1 MAKRPKKQASFDMD
15 LPNDLTAQ
23 LVEKL
28 MALDD
33 SVKGSYLKSQ
43 LLTKFVSSDTDPATL
58 RRSRAIAKWLETEER
73 NEKTN
78 ERIITTHEDYQILP
92 HVPFGVFVEWCRKFI
107 CNIIGEVPPEEA
119 LIGSFSGGASTSRNR
134 TRSHPAFKYVGKAHV
149 TQRCLPVWESVMD
162 LMPGWHTVENPSF
175 GPFKPVQDWIINGA
189 FQPWKYGPHK
199 SVPSRVSAHRYAVT
213 SVVNGNV
220 LFTVPKRS
228 DIDRV
233 ACKEPDLN
241 MFTQKGVG
249 AFFRRRLRKVGIDLN
264 DQSRNN
270 RLARLGS
277 ISDQLA
283 TIDLSSA
290 SDSVCTE
297 LVNLLLPT
305 FWFTLLDASR
315 CQVTVIDG
323 SEHRNHMFSSMGNGF
338 TFELE
343 SLLFFTIAKATA
355 YFTGTRGVISVYGDD
370 IICPTD
376 MYHALASVLRYCG
389 FLLNEDKSF
398 YSGPFRESC
407 GGHYYLGD
415 DITPFYIREPIK
427 RMDDLID
434 VANKLREWSILS
446 PSLTILNPETEE
458 IWLWLKSFVP
468 RCLWGGVDTSFKYQ
482 LVSNDTP
489 EKRLSEETDTSGT
502 GTGGYLHW
510 LNATWDRAC
519 SSDGLTTSRR
529 STTTGK
535 FRLKRALPSAV
546 NRLETYFYHEI
557 CQQPANP
564 DLSRSVA

>member
-1 MAKRPKKQASFDMD
+1 MAKRPKKQTSFPMD
-15 LPNDLTAQ
+15 LPIDLTAQ

-28 MALDD
+28 MSLDD
-33 SVKGSYLKSQ
+33 SVKGAYLKEQ
-43 LLTKFVSSDTDPATL
+43 LLTKFVSSDTDPASL
-58 RRSRAIAKWLETEER
+58 RRSRAIAKWLATEER
-73 NEKTN
+73 NELTN
-78 ERIITTHEDYQILP
+78 ERIIQTHEDYQILP
-92 HVPFGVFVEWCRKFI
+92 HVPFGVFVEWCRNFVA
-107 CNIIGEVPPEEA
+107 NIIGEVPPEEA
-119 LIGSFSGGASTSRNR
+119 LVGSFSGGASTSRNR

-149 TQRCLPVWESVMD
+149 TQRCQPLWDSAMD
-162 LMPGWHTVENPSF
+162 LMPGWHTIENPNY
-175 GPFKPVQDWIINGA
+175 GPFKPVQDWIIDGA
-189 FQPWKYGPHK
+189 CKPWKYGPHNAIPLR
-199 SVPSRVSAHRYAVT
+199 VPANYYGVT
-213 SVVNGNV
+213 TEVVGNV
-220 LFTVPKRS
+220 LFTVPKKS

-241 MFTQKGVG
+241 MFIQKGVG
-249 AFFRRRLRKVGIDLN
+249 TLFRRALRKVGINLN
-264 DQSRNN
+264 DQSRN
-270 RLARLGS
+270 RDLARIGS
-277 ISDQLA
+277 ITGQLA

-305 FWFTLLDASR
+305 YWFTLLDSSR

-323 SEHRNHMFSSMGNGF
+323 EEHRNHMFSSMGNGF

-343 SLLFFTIAKATA
+343 SLLFFTLAKATA

-376 MYHALASVLRYCG
+376 MYHDLSTVLQYCG

-398 YSGPFRESC
+398 HTGPFRESC

-415 DITPFYIREPIK
+415 DITPFYIREPIT

-434 VANKLREWSILS
+434 VANKLREWSRLS
-446 PSLTILNPETEE
+446 PSLTVLNPETEE

-482 LVSNDTP
+482 LVSSDTC
-489 EKRLSEETDTSGT
+489 EMRLYETTDTSRT
-502 GTGGYLHW
+502 GIGGYLHW
-510 LNATWDRAC
+510 LNATWDRA
-519 SSDGLTTSRR
+519 SPSDGLTTSRR
-529 STTTGK
+529 STATGK

-557 CQQPANP
+557 CT
-564 DLSRSVA
+564 